1 MALTQYYVDWSTGN
15 DYIGS
20 TFTDGAF
27 TVADMTLTKA
37 GAFANASP
45 DHWLYL
51 DDNGSGNVTPGYYK
65 ISSVTSANAVVLATS
80 PKSGATDPTDVVCN
94 QAAGSLA
101 APFRSVQGALD
112 LVTRDSTNGDQINI
126 CSADVQDL
134 AAPLALDEYGAPAEG
149 APLVLRGYTTAT
161 NDGGRGHIRI
171 ASGSAIINASA
182 TDYTVWVDLDLTGGG
197 NPTRMITLHHH
208 NSFMRCKF
216 LHPGGNAYPISLGD
230 YARVIGCY
238 FADGFLS
245 ASLITNY
252 GVVHGCYGK
261 CANGMVASGTGCV
274 ITGNIVV
281 VAAALNTALGADVS
295 NNYVA
300 GNIVYYTAAYTGRG
314 ISLGNSS
321 GRQNSIAVNNIVCGC
336 SGVGGVGIGTIG
348 GDTIWAGHNAF
359 WNNTANYSVSD
370 TLLVDDTANDVQLL
384 ADPFVDAA
392 NGDFSLTAAA
402 KAALAAKGWPSSYLG
417 AHANTVPN
425 LNIGPIQLAAVTPD
439 YPAEGDVESGV
450 SYGSGAYTG
459 DFVVPAEADV
469 KSGTTYGSAAEF
481 TGTMA
486 ATRKGGGLS
495 GLTGI

>member
-1 MALTQYYVDWSTGN
+1 
-15 DYIGS
+15 
-20 TFTDGAF
+20 
-27 TVADMTLTKA
+27 
-37 GAFANASP
+37 
-45 DHWLYL
+45 
-51 DDNGSGNVTPGYYK
+51 
-65 ISSVTSANAVVLATS
+65 VTSANAVVLATS

-149 APLVLRGYTTAT
+149 APLALRGYTTAA

-171 ASGSAIINASA
+171 ASGSAIINASD

>member
-65 ISSVTSANAVVLATS
+65 ISSVTSDDAVVLATS

-134 AAPLALDEYGAPAEG
+134 AATLALDEYGAPAEG
-149 APLVLRGYTTAT
+149 APLVLRGYTTAA

-171 ASGSAIINASA
+171 ASGSAIITASA

-197 NPTRMITLHHH
+197 NPARMVTLRHH
-208 NSFMRCKF
+208 NRFMRCKF

-230 YARVIGCY
+230 YARIIGCY
-238 FADGFLS
+238 FADGFANRS
-245 ASLITNY
+245 VIVNY

-261 CANGMVASGTGCV
+261 CTKGMVSSDTGNV

-281 VAAALNTALGADVS
+281 AASADALSADTS

-314 ISLGNSS
+314 ISLGNSG

-348 GDTIWAGHNAF
+348 GDIIWAGHNAF

-425 LNIGPIQLAAVTPD
+425 LNIGPIQMAAAS
-439 YPAEGDVESGV
+439 YPAVGDVQTGV
-450 SYGSGAYTG
+450 VYGGGTG
-459 DFVVPAEADV
+459 TLDLPAEADV
-469 KSGTTYGSAAEF
+469 RSGTGYGEDGTEF
-481 TGTMA
+481 TGTLSV
-486 ATRKGGGLS
+486 TGGGGVS
-495 GLTGI
+495 RVIGG

>member
-149 APLVLRGYTTAT
+149 APLALRGYTTAA

-171 ASGSAIINASA
+171 ASGSAIINASD